1 MKKAIYIVLLV
12 LLFACKQE
20 PPYWKTDSFGL
31 ISSLTEGDTL
41 KIRVLG
47 RGFLFNGFDHLHFFI
62 QDDSLYTSYEE
73 SEIYYIPKQQ
83 RRDTILL
90 WRNNPINIS
99 DNKLILDCYKVFEQR
114 IKSWNDTTNT
124 CSAINE
130 YSICFNKETLT
141 VVDKSCKLT
150 NFYLALTTLIQ
161 EGTALSDIYSI
172 TTEYA
177 DSIKLKE
184 WAKEIEVSNTNQ

>member
-12 LLFACKQE
+12 LLFACKQD

-41 KIRVLG
+41 KVRDKGNGFAL
-47 RGFLFNGFDHLHFFI
+47 RSFGFLRFFVKNN
-62 QDDSLYTSYEE
+62 SLYVSYEE
-73 SEIYYIPKQQ
+73 SEIYYIPQEQKE
-83 RRDTILL
+83 DTILL
-90 WRNNPINIS
+90 WRNNPIDIS
-99 DNKLILDCYKVFEQR
+99 NNKLVLDYYKTFEQ
-114 IKSWNDTTNT
+114 KFKAWNDTANT
-124 CSAINE
+124 CSTINE
-130 YSICFNKETLT
+130 FSIYFNKDTLT
-141 VVDKSCKLT
+141 IIDQSCRFSSFFDIILSIKES
-150 NFYLALTTLIQ
+150 IMP
-161 EGTALSDIYSI
+161 SDIYSI